1 MPLLVPVPKQVG
13 GASVPVTPVL
23 SKVPEAGEQ
32 PFAET
37 VIANSQSLP
46 GACEKTVVNDKTN
59 ENTSN
64 IFFMIIEN
72 YR

>member
-1 MPLLVPVPKQVG
+1 MPLLFPVPKQVG
-13 GASVPVTPVL
+13 GAKVPATPVL
-23 SKVPEAGEQ
+23 SNCPTEEQ
-32 PFAET
+32 PSERT